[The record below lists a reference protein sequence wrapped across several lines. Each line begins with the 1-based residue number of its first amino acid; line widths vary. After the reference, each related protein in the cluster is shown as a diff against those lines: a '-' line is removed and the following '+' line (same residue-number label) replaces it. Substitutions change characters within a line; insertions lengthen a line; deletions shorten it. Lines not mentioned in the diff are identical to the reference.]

1 MNIIKT
7 SKVTGVTKSEI
18 KFYQEKG
25 LIEPEKNKKNGQRDY
40 NDNDIDI
47 IMLTYALR
55 IIGFNIDIIKQCLND
70 MTYLF
75 ECMVNTVKE
84 LKTIFSE
91 QQEVINAI
99 DRIENNEKIEG
110 SLDDILLVA
119 NAVDEYKKEN
129 DDNYIFNTIL
139 KSFPGN
145 YGKLIML
152 QYGHYLTVKLDNED
166 KKQCFKMILKYI
178 DNLNN
183 FKINKNMNI
192 MLESLNDD
200 ILYALRDEKLKTIN
214 TVINND
220 LEEIEKIK
228 SNIISFVNLAK
239 DDEEFKKAFIKNKNK
254 GKTLEDCLKQKSYY
268 DDFIMGLKTI
278 SELYGE
284 YTKVIANIEK
294 DLGVKYDED
303 GLIYLE

>member
-99 DRIENNEKIEG
+99 DRIENNEKIQE
-110 SLDDILLVA
+110 SLDDIVLVA
-119 NAVDEYKKEN
+119 NAVDEYNKEN
-129 DDNYIFNTIL
+129 DDNYISNTIL

-152 QYGHYLTVKLDNED
+152 QYGQFLTVKLDNED

-278 SELYGE
+278 SKLYGE
-284 YTKVIANIEK
+284 YTKAIANIEK